1 MGLPPQLS
9 DEQRK
14 EALLKAAASRKRR
27 AEVKFKIKNGEFSID
42 TVLEIAKNEDAI
54 AKMRVKELLE
64 SMTGVGKIR
73 GQSLMERLNISPTRR
88 IQGLGRHQI
97 KELRNEFMKS
107 EHAIKPGKLLV
118 LSGPGGVGK
127 STVAQK
133 LREAGDFW
141 VSVSATTRAPRNNE
155 VDGHDY
161 YFVTND
167 EFSRMIN
174 ADEFLEWAEFA
185 GNRYGTPQEK
195 VEQALLLGRNVL
207 LEIEIAGAKQVKAHL
222 PQSILVFLEPPTWEE
237 LVSRLEGRGTDSPE
251 RRAERLALAQEELAA
266 ASFFDVVVINDQVES
281 VVQKLIE
288 LAQS

>member
-73 GQSLMERLNISPTRR
+73 AQSLMERLNISPTRR

-141 VSVSATTRAPRNNE
+141 VSVSATTRAPRSNE

-207 LEIEIAGAKQVKAHL
+207 LEIEIAGAKQVKTHL